1 MYDYLVY
8 ICASAASDLPSMG
21 NWQNTLISD
30 AGVNFIVMK
39 FMGTEHPLFFE
50 ESREEVV
57 LGDVMREQMAAMLSD
72 GEGPDWLI
80 CRQVCFYDSKT
91 R

>member
-1 MYDYLVY
+1 MR
-8 ICASAASDLPSMG
+8 S
-21 NWQNTLISD
+21 
-30 AGVNFIVMK
+30 GVQC
-39 FMGTEHPLFFE
+39 E

-57 LGDVMREQMAAMLSD
+57 LGDVMREQMVAMLSD
-72 GEGPDWLI
+72 GKGPDCLI

>member
-1 MYDYLVY
+1 MR
-8 ICASAASDLPSMG
+8 S
-21 NWQNTLISD
+21 
-30 AGVNFIVMK
+30 GVQC
-39 FMGTEHPLFFE
+39 E

-57 LGDVMREQMAAMLSD
+57 LGDVMREQMVAMLSD
-72 GEGPDWLI
+72 GEGPECLI